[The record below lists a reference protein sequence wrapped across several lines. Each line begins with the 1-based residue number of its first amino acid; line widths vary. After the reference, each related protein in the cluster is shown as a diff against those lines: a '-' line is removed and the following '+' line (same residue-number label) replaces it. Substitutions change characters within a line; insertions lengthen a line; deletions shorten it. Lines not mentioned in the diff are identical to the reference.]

1 MKEIRQKARERSKKK
16 NVRRKRLKLK
26 RNTNSTNAIQAEQCN
41 TRAMSDVGQQMQGFN
56 TVTEDD
62 QIIEEVENLA
72 NHENDDVRKEN
83 TRLDATAA
91 NGAAARKRVAFSK
104 KENQSSFE
112 SSETCKIWNGL
123 LSLVV
128 VSVN

>member
-112 SSETCKIWNGL
+112 SSETCKI
-123 LSLVV
+123 
-128 VSVN
+128 